1 MVLSLQEY
9 QVERDKCKLTVEE
22 IVEADSSHGP
32 VPVSGGSLHSF
43 RNFKNSRIAKEKNY
57 LNRNLNI
64 ARVLTRNFLECH

>member
-32 VPVSGGSLHSF
+32 VRCPVAHCIPFGI
-43 RNFKNSRIAKEKNY
+43 FKNCEGEELFIPEPKY
-57 LNRNLNI
+57 
-64 ARVLTRNFLECH
+64 C